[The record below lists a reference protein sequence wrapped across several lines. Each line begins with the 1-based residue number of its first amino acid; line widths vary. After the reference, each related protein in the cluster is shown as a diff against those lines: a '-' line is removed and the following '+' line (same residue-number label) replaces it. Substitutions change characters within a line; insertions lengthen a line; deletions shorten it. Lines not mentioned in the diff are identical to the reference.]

1 MPRKEINYDKTHFY
15 KLVSKNLDIK
25 DCYVGH
31 TTDFIKRKSD
41 HKLRCNNPTHK
52 CHNIPVYKF
61 IRNNGGWEH
70 FEMIL
75 IDTLKC
81 QDAMEARK
89 KEREFKEELNATLNG
104 NVPSRTYAEYIETN
118 KDKRKEYA
126 IEYRKNNKDK
136 IKKYTENNKE
146 NRKEYYKNWRET
158 NRETLLEKKKQYYY
172 SKSEIVECEC
182 GVKHKLAN
190 KTAHCK
196 SRKHQQFINQNNP
209 QEPTTDQS

>member
-1 MPRKEINYDKTHFY
+1 M
-15 KLVSKNLDIK
+15 
-25 DCYVGH
+25 
-31 TTDFIKRKSD
+31 
-41 HKLRCNNPTHK
+41 
-52 CHNIPVYKF
+52 
-61 IRNNGGWEH
+61 
-70 FEMIL
+70 EM
-75 IDTLKC
+75 
-81 QDAMEARK
+81 
-89 KEREFKEELNATLNG
+89 F
-104 NVPSRTYAEYIETN
+104 PSRTYAEYIETN

-196 SRKHQQFINQNNP
+196 SKKHQQFINQNNP